1 MIIELCTSPF
11 GGASVQ
17 MFRND
22 QEVFCKSSEAVIS
35 SFAAVR
41 PLDIQSGEVTV
52 VTVEKDTAKDNA
64 AECSVGTFALDP
76 WSAPSECAEL
86 NFTEKLRKSARDT
99 ASLVGDAFRKVRD
112 TLKNWITGAGDK
124 LRKAWE
130 CLSDTFISITKGS
143 AVTVSGSW
151 ESIHDWDIDHTVFTP
166 AEVRSEI
173 IAPETT
179 DISKDAQDSLIEN
192 MFVCCLDSM
201 KENYPEN
208 DLSRKAESDIF
219 DFVQNNNVSDSL
231 SGNCVYPN
239 DRPSKRNDRSLRE
252 YNPEKLLRGRIAS
265 FSGGNTCLLTGTRIT
280 GAKTFAGVTDYGKS
294 AAPAK
299 GIQLHIDPDTSY
311 AVHIR
316 SRRQVTQ
323 YQDMCS
329 AA

>member
-41 PLDIQSGEVTV
+41 PLECSGGEVEI
-52 VTVEKDTAKDNA
+52 VTVENDTAKDNA
-64 AECSVGTFALDP
+64 AECSVGSFALDP
-76 WSAPSECAEL
+76 WTAPGENVEL
-86 NFTEKLRKSARDT
+86 GFTEKLKKAARD
-99 ASLVGDAFRKVRD
+99 AAGIFGDAFRKVKN

-143 AVTVSGSW
+143 AVAVSGTW
-151 ESIHDWDIDHTVFTP
+151 NSIHDWDIDHTVFTP
-166 AEVRSEI
+166 AEVRSDF
-173 IAPETT
+173 IAPEIT
-179 DISKDAQDSLIEN
+179 DTAKDAQDSLAEDL
-192 MFVCCLDSM
+192 FVCCLNSM
-201 KENYPEN
+201 KENYPEDN
-208 DLSRKAESDIF
+208 AGSEADADMFAFSENCSE
-219 DFVQNNNVSDSL
+219 QN
-231 SGNCVYPN
+231 GH
-239 DRPSKRNDRSLRE
+239 NDRSVRG

-265 FSGGNTCLLTGTRIT
+265 FSGGNTCILTGTHKS
-280 GAKTFAGVTDYGKS
+280 AKTFAGVTDYGKS
-294 AAPAK
+294 AVSGN
-299 GIQLHIDPDTSY
+299 GIQLYIDPDTSY

-323 YQDMCS
+323 YQDLYS